1 MISGVGGQTY
11 DGTVLG
17 VKIAVS
23 LTVLAAFLAVG
34 ILGPVGLA
42 RLRRALGRLLDR
54 SGRRLRRLRGAP
66 PPAPT
71 GRPIQLIAQDAHRLG
86 HQFHRLPYG
95 ASFARFE
102 ARRQAY
108 DAVLVEACA
117 ALEIDHLL
125 SVLPAGPDLDGE
137 RMRVEAALGLAGLR
151 LGDAA

>member
-1 MISGVGGQTY
+1 MSAVGAPTY
-11 DGTVLG
+11 DGSVLG

-23 LTVLAAFLAVG
+23 LTVLAGFLAVG

-42 RLRRALGRLLDR
+42 RLHDR
-54 SGRRLRRLRGAP
+54 VGGLFERVGRRLRRLRGEP
-66 PPAPT
+66 PPVPT

-86 HQFHRLPYG
+86 HQFHCVPRG

-108 DAVLVEACA
+108 DLVLVEACA
-117 ALEIDHLL
+117 ALEIDHLIG
-125 SVLPAGPDLDGE
+125 VLPAGPDLDEE
-137 RMRVEAALGLAGLR
+137 RLRVEGALGLAGLR

>member
-1 MISGVGGQTY
+1 MSTVGDPTY
-11 DGTVLG
+11 DGGVLG

-23 LTVLAAFLAVG
+23 LTVVAAFLAVG

-42 RLRRALGRLLDR
+42 RLHKRLVRVLDWT
-54 SGRRLRRLRGAP
+54 GRRLRRLRGEGP
-66 PPAPT
+66 PMPT

-86 HQFHRLPYG
+86 HQLRVLPQG

-108 DAVLVEACA
+108 DIVLVEACA
-117 ALEIDHLL
+117 ALEIDHLIG
-125 SVLPAGPDLDGE
+125 VLPAGPELDTE
-137 RMRVEAALGLAGLR
+137 RLRVEAALGLAGLR